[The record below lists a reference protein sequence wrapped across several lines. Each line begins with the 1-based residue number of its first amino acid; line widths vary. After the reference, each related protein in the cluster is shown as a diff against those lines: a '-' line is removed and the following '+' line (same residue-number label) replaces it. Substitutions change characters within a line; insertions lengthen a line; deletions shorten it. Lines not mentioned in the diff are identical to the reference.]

1 MSNNDK
7 QRILEEYDNKQNL
20 YSTLKQ
26 RVESLLHDLLDKEVK
41 IHSITPR
48 IKERESLIKK
58 IETKNKYEAL
68 KDITDIL
75 GLRIITYFSDDV
87 DKVATIIENEF
98 KIYLL
103 NSIDKRQILDP
114 DRFGYLSLHY
124 VAYLSEDR
132 LKLTENQPYTDCCFE
147 IQIRSLLQHAWAE
160 IEHDIGYKTSGSVP
174 KEIKRRFSRLAGLLE
189 LADEEFQQIRTDIT
203 HYRNEVESNISKQA
217 LERVL
222 IDLNSVQQFLMDDLL
237 IKELSTRIAQ
247 TKNVKLYDHFP
258 PEADLIERLK
268 ATGFNN
274 LADIK
279 SDLEIY
285 KEQVVNFALAWIRN
299 SYEFGFITPELT
311 LIYLC
316 YIKLS
321 LLPDINQ
328 IARSLKEFKLRI
340 DTDQEAIELAQKIV
354 EISRKINKQ

>member
-20 YSTLKQ
+20 YFTLKQ
-26 RVESLLHDLLDKEVK
+26 RVESLLHDFLDKEVK

-75 GLRIITYFSDDV
+75 GLRIITYFPDDV
-87 DKVATIIENEF
+87 DKVAAIIENEF
-98 KIYLL
+98 KIDLL
-103 NSIDKRQILDP
+103 NSVDKRQILDP

-132 LKLTENQPYTDCCFE
+132 LNLTENQPYTDCCFE

-189 LADEEFQQIRTDIT
+189 LADQEFKQIRTDIT
-203 HYRNEVESNISKQA
+203 HYRNDVKSNISKQA
-217 LERVL
+217 LDRVL
-222 IDLNSVQQFLMDDLL
+222 IDLDSVQQFLRDDFLV
-237 IKELSTRIAQ
+237 KELSTRIAQ
-247 TKNVKLYDHFP
+247 EKNVQLYNDFP
-258 PEADLIERLK
+258 PEADLIERLNS
-268 ATGFNN
+268 TGFNS

-279 SDLEIY
+279 MDLEIY
-285 KEQVVNFALAWIRN
+285 KEQVFNFALAWIRN
-299 SYEFGFITPELT
+299 SDGLGFITPEIT

-328 IARSLKEFKLRI
+328 IARNLQKFQLRI
-340 DTDQEAIELAQKIV
+340 STEQEAIKLAQKILEV
-354 EISRKINKQ
+354 SREINKQ